1 MSRLVCV
8 LLSAVAVVVPTGV
21 EAARQEG
28 HGDSQIVRSARVGV
42 GRVGGTVRDASGAP
56 LWGASVSAL
65 GPTLA
70 FAVTDRN
77 GRFELDGLPPGPYV
91 VRAHHAGFAVS
102 RHEIVKVIPAGRVS
116 HSFALHRVVG
126 DAPTTTPEILAAGA
140 VAPGTLVPQDQ
151 DDEETDRVDPSTV
164 PHDHSDSAW
173 RLRHVKRSVLKDAE
187 VSVGPADG
195 LEGPDDASSGLGR
208 AVGSPARLTAAFFD
222 DLALSGQFNL
232 LTTSMFDSPSDLFT
246 VGRLPHGIAYVTLG
260 APAGQIGD
268 WAVQAAM
275 TNGDVASWVLA
286 GSYQEP
292 ARLGHAL
299 DLALSYSMQQYEGG
313 TQPAVGAVRAD
324 RTVGAIHLYDRWQ
337 PSNLV
342 TLHYGGR
349 YAWHNYLD
357 RSGLFSPSVGVTVS
371 PTARLR
377 VHVGAR
383 QRMLAPGAEEF
394 LPPRDAGLW
403 LPPERTFA
411 HLDPSA
417 ALRVER
423 SRELEVSVE
432 REFARAL
439 VVSVRR
445 FYEDI
450 DDQLVTLFGVQPD
463 AGTRADIGH
472 YFVASAGGV
481 ESEGWGVTL
490 SRALAGR
497 VRGSVDYSV
506 TRARWGSSPDEAIV
520 RRWAPSAIRPERESF
535 QDVTA
540 VLETEM
546 PETATRVFVV
556 YRVNTAYTK
565 PSASEPLPG
574 LDARF
579 DLQVRQSLPFL
590 PFGADWE
597 MLVAV
602 RNLFREPGDTRFAY
616 DELLVARPPK
626 RIVGGLIVRF

>member
-1 MSRLVCV
+1 MSRLVYV

-21 EAARQEG
+21 EAARQ
-28 HGDSQIVRSARVGV
+28 HGDSQVVRSARVAV
-42 GRVGGTVRDASGAP
+42 GRVDGTVRDGSGAP
-56 LWGASVSAL
+56 LWGATVSAL

-91 VRAHHAGFAVS
+91 VRAHHASFSVS
-102 RHEIVKVIPAGRVS
+102 LRQIVEVVPAGRVR
-116 HSFALHRVVG
+116 HSFVLHRVVG
-126 DAPTTTPEILAAGA
+126 DASTTTPEILAAGA
-140 VAPGTLVPQDQ
+140 VAPGTLAPQDQ
-151 DDEETDRVDPSTV
+151 DEEGIDRVDPSTV

-187 VSVGPADG
+187 VSVATADG
-195 LEGPDDASSGLGR
+195 LRGPDDMPSESGR
-208 AVGSPARLTAAFFD
+208 AVASPARLTAAFYD

-232 LTTSMFDSPSDLFT
+232 LTTSMFGSPADLFS
-246 VGRLPHGIAYVTLG
+246 VNRLPHGIAYVTLG
-260 APAGQIGD
+260 APAGQNGD

-292 ARLGHAL
+292 TRSGHAL
-299 DLALSYSMQQYEGG
+299 DLALSYSVQRYEGG
-313 TQPAVGAVRAD
+313 TRSAVGAVRAD
-324 RTVGAIHLYDRWQ
+324 RTVGSIHLYDRWQ
-337 PSNLV
+337 PSSV
-342 TLHYGGR
+342 VALHYGGR

-357 RSGLFSPSVGVTVS
+357 RSGLFSPSLGVTVS

-377 VHVGAR
+377 VHVGAQ

-394 LPPRDAGLW
+394 LPPQDAGLW

-411 HLDPSA
+411 PLDTRS

-423 SRELEVSVE
+423 SRQLEVAVE
-432 REFARAL
+432 REFARAF

-445 FYEDI
+445 FYEDN
-450 DDQLVTLFGVQPD
+450 DDQLVTLFGVRPD
-463 AGTRADIGH
+463 PGTRTDIGH
-472 YFVASAGGV
+472 YFVASAGSV

-490 SRALAGR
+490 RRALGGR

-506 TRARWGSSPDEAIV
+506 TRARWGRSPDEAIV

-546 PETATRVFVV
+546 PETGTRVFVV
-556 YRVNTAYTK
+556 YRINTAYTK
-565 PSASEPLPG
+565 SSATEPLPG
-574 LDARF
+574 FDARF
-579 DLQVRQSLPFL
+579 DVQIRQSLPFL
-590 PFGADWE
+590 PFGQNWE